1 MTYGFRATALTGIAL
16 SACVLVS
23 ACSSGNGE
31 SIGSSEQSDALP
43 VVANFYPI
51 EWLVQEIGK
60 ESVSVVGLTPTGAE
74 PHDLSLDPKSIT
86 ALEGAKAVFY
96 LGSDFQPDVQRAVD
110 QLPEDI
116 AVSDLLTS
124 PGVTLLDAPGD
135 LGKESL
141 TGNKDPHVWLDPSQM
156 QAMAVEVAAVLGSI
170 DPARAEQFDS
180 NAKELI
186 RKLQSVDD
194 ELRGKLKDCEVT
206 TIVTSHAAFN
216 YLAQRYGLTQIA
228 IAGVSKDEQPDPAT
242 LEEIAR
248 DAKAAG
254 VRTVFFEEQL
264 SPELSE
270 TVASE
275 IGANVDLLAAL
286 EFDPEEAIG
295 PGQDY
300 ISVMK
305 DNAQRL
311 SRGLGCVD

>member
-1 MTYGFRATALTGIAL
+1 MTYGFRATASTGIAL
-16 SACVLVS
+16 AALLLVS

-31 SIGSSEQSDALP
+31 SIGSSERVDALP

-116 AVSDLLTS
+116 AVIDLLTS

-141 TGNKDPHVWLDPSQM
+141 TGNKDPHVWLDPIQM
-156 QAMAVEVAAVLGSI
+156 QAIAAGIATELGTI

-270 TVASE
+270 AVASE

-311 SRGLGCVD
+311 SRGLGCA